1 MQIQDRLTPKRIEWL
16 FGIAMVVK
24 NNNLPQPSNPAPNNS
39 TDPAVSSQSNQVVV
53 VEDSYDSAGCLE
65 DPVIVYESN
74 LGLDAPQS
82 LCTYLYRIR
91 NLTELYVLSI
101 FRYLLPII

>member
-1 MQIQDRLTPKRIEWL
+1 
-16 FGIAMVVK
+16 MVVK
-24 NNNLPQPSNPAPNNS
+24 NNNLPQVSNPVANNS
-39 TDPAVSSQSNQVVV
+39 TDPAVSSQANNQVVL